1 MKELLRKVA
10 LIAPLVAATMS
21 PAFAQSADEMPM
33 MGMMGGGCPMMG
45 MMGHEMADQS
55 MMAQGMMERGMGNM
69 AAMAEGRLAY
79 LRSALGITPQQ
90 EQAWTSYADAVKAR
104 ISAMQDMRQS
114 MMDTMQKG
122 NAMARMDARIAG
134 MEAMLEAMKAVKPA
148 TEKLYGLL
156 SDKQKEVADQLIGM
170 HCGAM

>member
-1 MKELLRKVA
+1 MKELLRTLT

-21 PAFAQSADEMPM
+21 SAVAQSDGEMPM
-33 MGMMGGGCPMMG
+33 KGMMGGGCPMMG
-45 MMGHEMADQS
+45 MMSHEMADQS
-55 MMAQGMMERGMGNM
+55 MMSQGMMGMGNM

-79 LRSALGITPQQ
+79 LRSALGITPEQ
-90 EQAWTSYADAVKAR
+90 EQAWTGYADAVKVR
-104 ISAMQDMRQS
+104 ISAMQDMRQG
-114 MMDTMQKG
+114 MMDAMQNG

-134 MEAMLEAMKAVKPA
+134 MEVMLEAMKAVRPA
-148 TEKLYGLL
+148 TGKLYGLL